1 MVSSLAVL
9 SRVPRGNGTMVAP
22 QVTNLEP
29 HEFIR
34 GSSQL
39 SGYEPGGEYDT
50 SIEDAD

>member
-9 SRVPRGNGTMVAP
+9 SGAPRSNGAMVAP

-34 GSSQL
+34 GSSQWRVKANYKEKAL
-39 SGYEPGGEYDT
+39 YV
-50 SIEDAD
+50 ADI